1 MFLGSVDM
9 FWFIRR
15 NIIISSYFMSCTY
28 IQYLLQKELPANK
41 GTDVRFAKKV
51 FSLLNIV
58 PIVKSDL
65 RMVLMMEGESS
76 IIANLED
83 LREVLS
89 ITQNFDGLPKFK
101 AEFFNDIFLPCFAK
115 KTEPDSKNNDEDN
128 NKKEEEIIAV
138 TTRELCDY
146 SRKLEKKPISTDNL
160 KHTYLN
166 QLINEGI
173 NRLYRIQN

>member
-1 MFLGSVDM
+1 M
-9 FWFIRR
+9 
-15 NIIISSYFMSCTY
+15 
-28 IQYLLQKELPANK
+28 PANK

-101 AEFFNDIFLPCFAK
+101 AEFFNDIFFHVLQK
-115 KTEPDSKNNDEDN
+115 RQNLIQIINDEDKG
-128 NKKEEEIIAV
+128 KK
-138 TTRELCDY
+138 
-146 SRKLEKKPISTDNL
+146 KK
-160 KHTYLN
+160 
-166 QLINEGI
+166 
-173 NRLYRIQN
+173 R

>member
-1 MFLGSVDM
+1 MGKFHFGFRIM
-9 FWFIRR
+9 IYCRR
-15 NIIISSYFMSCTY
+15 
-28 IQYLLQKELPANK
+28 ELPANK

-58 PIVKSDL
+58 AIVKSDS

-101 AEFFNDIFLPCFAK
+101 AEFFNDIFYLVLQTRQNQIQRKKIKAK
-115 KTEPDSKNNDEDN
+115 
-128 NKKEEEIIAV
+128 
-138 TTRELCDY
+138 
-146 SRKLEKKPISTDNL
+146 SRKKK
-160 KHTYLN
+160 
-166 QLINEGI
+166 
-173 NRLYRIQN
+173 R